1 MASADWSR
9 VLRLAGLTRAYQDLD
24 LDGAD
29 RRSPPHRCLCP
40 RPAAHGPAAVFR
52 AGSRRVSRETARL
65 IPKAAFPSAE
75 LAKPRYRLQGCRS
88 RSDRRRQQRRLIR
101 PGPVT
106 VNRPGRLHGGPGRR
120 DGRATGRHMAG
131 HRCLPDGYPQAG
143 RSYGSGPRGGSE
155 LEDVR
160 LRCRF
165 HVKHGR

>member
-40 RPAAHGPAAVFR
+40 RPAAHGPTAVFR
-52 AGSRRVSRETARL
+52 AGSRRVSRETARP
-65 IPKAAFPSAE
+65 ISQGRVPKRRARQA
-75 LAKPRYRLQGCRS
+75 RYRLQGCRS

-106 VNRPGRLHGGPGRR
+106 VNRPGRLHGGPSRR

-155 LEDVR
+155 LEDGR